1 MNTQVANSLSHHSLD
16 RIATKIILSGKITR
30 IDRMWFE
37 AAIQSE
43 NPLSTQEQAK
53 IREVFDRLQKGW
65 LQVVD

>member
-1 MNTQVANSLSHHSLD
+1 MNAQVSGSLSHYSLD

-30 IDRMWFE
+30 TDRIWFE
-37 AAIQSE
+37 AAIRSE

-65 LQVVD
+65 LQVID